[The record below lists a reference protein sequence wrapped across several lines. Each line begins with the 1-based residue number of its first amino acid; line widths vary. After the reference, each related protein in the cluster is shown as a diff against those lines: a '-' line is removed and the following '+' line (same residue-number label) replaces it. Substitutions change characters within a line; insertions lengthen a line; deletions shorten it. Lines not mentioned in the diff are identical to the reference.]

1 MKNEHMVIGIPNGLL
16 FYMYGDFARVFFS
29 ELGIEIIL
37 SPDTDKAILDAGIR
51 SCESE
56 ACLPVKLFCGHVA
69 WLCGRCDAILV
80 PRLMRLTK
88 RQSVCPMFCGL
99 SELARNAAG
108 GTRLID
114 TPLYAPETGGLDA
127 WAKETARRTGA
138 SRRWPDALEAAL
150 GAHEERK
157 AGFCESGYPFTV
169 ALIGHAYNIYDRFVN
184 MDLIRKLHALGI
196 GVITHE
202 RVAEDDIRRRLTALS
217 KPPFWYFAQR
227 YYGAALHLLKNGG
240 VDGIIYVSAFGCGV
254 DAVVEALI
262 RDAAGGAAMMT
273 LKLDEHTGAAGFDT
287 RLEAFADMLQR
298 RKQYGDNDAPAGEH
312 AYGHAG
318 AF

>member
-1 MKNEHMVIGIPNGLL
+1 MVIGIPNSLL
-16 FYMYGDFARVFFS
+16 FCIYGAFARAFFS
-29 ELGIEIIL
+29 ALGIRAVM
-37 SPDTDKAILDAGIR
+37 SPDTDKTILDMGVR
-51 SCESE
+51 GCESE
-56 ACLPVKLFCGHVA
+56 ACLPVKLFCGHAA
-69 WLCGRCDAILV
+69 WLKDRCDAMLV

-99 SELARNAAG
+99 AELARKAAG

-114 TPLYAPETGGLDA
+114 TPVYAPEEGGLRA
-127 WAKETARRTGA
+127 WARAAAGA
-138 SRRWPDALEAAL
+138 AGIRKGWEEALAAAL
-150 GAHEERK
+150 AAHRAQQ
-157 AGFCESGYPFTV
+157 AGLCDTGYPHTV

-196 GVITHE
+196 GVVTHE
-202 RVAEDDIRRRLTALS
+202 RVAEADISNHLTALS

-227 YYGAALHLLKNGG
+227 YYGAALHLLMSGAADG
-240 VDGIIYVSAFGCGV
+240 VIYVSAFGCGV

-262 RDAAGGAAMMT
+262 RDAARDAAMMT

-298 RKQYGDNDAPAGEH
+298 RKKLGDHVAPAGEY

-318 AF
+318 VV

>member
-1 MKNEHMVIGIPNGLL
+1 MVIGIPNGLL
-16 FYMYGDFARVFFS
+16 FRMYGDFARAFFT
-29 ELGIEIIL
+29 ELGVSAVL
-37 SPDTDKAILDAGIR
+37 SPETDRAILDAGVR

-69 WLCGRCDAILV
+69 WLNGRCDAILV

-88 RQSVCPMFCGL
+88 RQSICPMFCGL
-99 SELARNAAG
+99 PELARRAAG

-114 TPLYAPETGGLDA
+114 APVYAPECGGLNA
-127 WAKETARRTGA
+127 WAKQTARSVGA
-138 SRRWPDALEAAL
+138 GRRWDAAL
-150 GAHEERK
+150 SAAMAAHENRR
-157 AGFCESGYPFTV
+157 AGFDDSGYEHTV

-184 MDLIRKLHALGI
+184 MDLIRKLHTLGV

-202 RVAEDDIRRRLTALS
+202 RVADTDIVSRVAALS

-227 YYGAALHLLKNGG
+227 YYGAALHLLTSGR

-262 RDAAGGAAMMT
+262 RDAAYGAAMMT

-287 RLEAFADMLQR
+287 RLEAFADMLGR
-298 RKQYGDNDAPAGEH
+298 RKKYGDDHSTAGEY
-312 AYGHAG
+312 AYGYAG
-318 AF
+318 AV

>member
-1 MKNEHMVIGIPNGLL
+1 MIIGIPNGLL
-16 FYMYGDFARVFFS
+16 FRIYGDFARAFIA
-29 ELGIEIIL
+29 ELGIRTVF
-37 SPDTDKAILDAGIR
+37 SPETDRSILDAGVR

-69 WLCGRCDAILV
+69 WLRGRCDAILV

-88 RQSVCPMFCGL
+88 RQSICPMFCGL
-99 SELARNAAG
+99 PELARSAAG
-108 GTRLID
+108 GTRLVD
-114 TPLYAPETGGLDA
+114 APVYAPECGGLSA
-127 WAKETARRTGA
+127 WAKQAARAVGA
-138 SRRWPDALEAAL
+138 KGRWDAAL
-150 GAHEERK
+150 KAAMAAHENRK
-157 AGFCESGYPFTV
+157 AGFCDSGYEHTV
-169 ALIGHAYNIYDRFVN
+169 VLIGHAYNIYDRFVN

-202 RVAEDDIRRRLTALS
+202 RVADSDISRHMAALS

-227 YYGAALHLLKNGG
+227 YYGAALHLLMSAK

-262 RDAAGGAAMMT
+262 RDAAGSAVMLT

-287 RLEAFADMLQR
+287 RLEAFADMLGR
-298 RKQYGDNDAPAGEH
+298 RKANGDHHSPAGEY
-312 AYGHAG
+312 AYGYAG
-318 AF
+318 DV